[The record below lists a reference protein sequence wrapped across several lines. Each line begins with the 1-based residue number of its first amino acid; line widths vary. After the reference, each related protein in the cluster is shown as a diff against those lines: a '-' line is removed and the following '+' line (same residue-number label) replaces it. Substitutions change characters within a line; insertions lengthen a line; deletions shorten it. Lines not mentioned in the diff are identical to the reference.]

1 MAEYTGK
8 NPFKIPRPLHLD
20 GAFNVETLAGGKVLT
35 YRDSQYQSLDPGGS
49 HRNVAM
55 PAAGARAG
63 AWFWIA
69 NKANGAENLVLQQPD
84 ASTTLATLNQNEAAL
99 VFCVADGAAA
109 HATGWSLFAIFT
121 IAIA

>member
-1 MAEYTGK
+1 MAYTGK
-8 NPFKIPRPLHLD
+8 NPFKILRPL
-20 GAFNVETLAGGKVLT
+20 FNVGGFNEETLAGGKVLT
-35 YRDSQYQSLDPGGS
+35 FSDSQYQALDPGGS

-63 AWFWIA
+63 AFFWIA

-99 VFCVADGAAA
+99 VYCAADGAGAA
-109 HATGWSLFAIFT
+109 ATGWSLFAIFT
-121 IAIA
+121 IAIS

>member
-8 NPFKIPRPLHLD
+8 NPFKIPRPIRTP
-20 GAFNVETLAGGKVLT
+20 GGFNVETLAGGKVLT
-35 YRDSQYQSLDPGGS
+35 YQDSQYQALDPGGS

-55 PAAGARAG
+55 PAAGAREG

-109 HATGWSLFAIFT
+109 HTTGWSLFAIFT
-121 IAIA
+121 ITIA